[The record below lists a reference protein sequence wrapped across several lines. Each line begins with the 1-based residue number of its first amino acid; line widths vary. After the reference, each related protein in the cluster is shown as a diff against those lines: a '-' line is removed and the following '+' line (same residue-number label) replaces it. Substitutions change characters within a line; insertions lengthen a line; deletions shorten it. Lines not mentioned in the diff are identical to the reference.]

1 MYGRRRNLAQ
11 RLLGAADLA
20 LDFATL
26 GEYGLEVVP
35 ADGPCR
41 ERPGH
46 ETGWEALARPAAG
59 GRPQPRPRARC
70 CRAHSRDARL
80 PVA

>member
-1 MYGRRRNLAQ
+1 MYRARRSLAQ

-20 LDFATL
+20 VDLATL

-41 ERPGH
+41 KRPGH
-46 ETGWEALARPAAG
+46 QTGWEALARPTAG
-59 GRPQPRPRARC
+59 GEPPQRRRGAG
-70 CRAHSRDARL
+70 CRVRSCGKRL
-80 PVA
+80 PVG